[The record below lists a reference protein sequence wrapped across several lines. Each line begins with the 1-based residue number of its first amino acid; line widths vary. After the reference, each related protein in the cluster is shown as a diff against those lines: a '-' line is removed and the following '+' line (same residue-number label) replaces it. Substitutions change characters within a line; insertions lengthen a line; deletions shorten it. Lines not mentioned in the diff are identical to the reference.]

1 MAGRSAVAS
10 GLPIRSHSLQKSKPQ
25 AQEAGFLLPLT
36 VVASM
41 GLLFSSLSLQ
51 STALQSQLHF
61 RSQVQVRSDQDQL
74 SQAAQRLVS
83 QINLLHP
90 CLLNLPE
97 QDWALQGTACIDA
110 NRASKLIQG
119 GDGSPGDVRTLDW
132 QPDASGQKV
141 MLLLQLPTAQA
152 GSGRRGSFAIQLGG
166 DPPRAWSIQEQGLL
180 GAPS

>member
-1 MAGRSAVAS
+1 
-10 GLPIRSHSLQKSKPQ
+10 LDP
-25 AQEAGFLLPLT
+25 EAGFLLPLT

-41 GLLFSSLSLQ
+41 GLVLSSLSLQ
-51 STALQSQLHF
+51 ATALQSRLYF

-90 CLLNLPE
+90 CLLHLPE
-97 QDWALQGTACIDA
+97 QEWALHGTACIDV
-110 NRASKLIQG
+110 NRASRLIDG
-119 GDGSPGDVRTLDW
+119 GDGSPADVRTLDW

-141 MLLLQLPTAQA
+141 MLLLQLPKAEG
-152 GSGRRGSFAIQLGG
+152 GSGRRGLFAIQLGG
-166 DPPRAWSIQEQGLL
+166 DPVRAWSIQEQGLL

>member
-1 MAGRSAVAS
+1 MA
-10 GLPIRSHSLQKSKPQ
+10 
-25 AQEAGFLLPLT
+25 

-41 GLLFSSLSLQ
+41 GLLLSSLSLQ
-51 STALQSQLHF
+51 ATALQSKLHF

-90 CLLNLPE
+90 CLLNLPQ

-110 NRASKLIQG
+110 NQASRLIDG
-119 GDGSPGDVRTLDW
+119 GDGSPADVRTLDW

-141 MLLLQLPTAQA
+141 MLLLQLPKVQN
-152 GSGRRGSFAIQLGG
+152 GGGRVGLFAIQLGG
-166 DPPRAWSIQEQGLL
+166 DPVRAWSIQEQGLV